1 MQNKI
6 KIVKL
11 FDKFR
16 ERVIYEALIKIIVG
30 KEARF
35 EMETA
40 GINKGDELTHFRN
53 SPEVSAF
60 YVALKGYEIRDI
72 EGWSR
77 FANGDSTVASLFNEG
92 DVPFVEQAARETSTG
107 YYISSTVDEASSLLV
122 ADRRRIDE
130 SGLNHAESTESRR
143 TSIQAIE
150 KEERRR
156 AEEALKAG
164 SVVVALAME
173 DKESGLSDFWQR
185 YRELKEQADPD
196 SVDSES
202 SKNPEDEA

>member
-1 MQNKI
+1 
-6 KIVKL
+6 
-11 FDKFR
+11 
-16 ERVIYEALIKIIVG
+16 
-30 KEARF
+30 
-35 EMETA
+35 META

-72 EGWSR
+72 ESWSR
-77 FANGDSTVASLFNEG
+77 FANGDSTVASTFDEG

-107 YYISSTVDEASSLLV
+107 YYISSTVDEARSLLV

-150 KEERRR
+150 KEEQCR

-164 SVVVALAME
+164 SVVVALA
-173 DKESGLSDFWQR
+173 DKSRESGLSDFWKR
-185 YRELKEQADPD
+185 YRELKEQ
-196 SVDSES
+196 SSSES
-202 SKNPEDEA
+202 LEA

>member
-1 MQNKI
+1 MTNS
-6 KIVKL
+6 
-11 FDKFR
+11 

-60 YVALKGYEIRDI
+60 YIALKGYEIRDI
-72 EGWSR
+72 ESWSR
-77 FANGDSTVASLFNEG
+77 FANGDSTVASTFDEG

-107 YYISSTVDEASSLLV
+107 YYISSTVDEACSLLV

-130 SGLNHAESTESRR
+130 SGLNHVESTEPRRTR

-156 AEEALKAG
+156 AEEVLKAG
-164 SVVVALAME
+164 GAVVALA
-173 DKESGLSDFWQR
+173 DKSRESGLSDFWQR
-185 YRELKEQADPD
+185 YRELKNQ
-196 SVDSES
+196 SSYES
-202 SKNPEDEA
+202 LEA

>member
-1 MQNKI
+1 MTNS
-6 KIVKL
+6 
-11 FDKFR
+11 

-30 KEARF
+30 KEVRF
-35 EMETA
+35 EMETT
-40 GINKGDELTHFRN
+40 GISKGDESKYFHS

-77 FANGDSTVASLFNEG
+77 FANGDSTVASPFDKG
-92 DVPFVEQAARETSTG
+92 DVPFVEQAARETRTR

-122 ADRRRIDE
+122 ANRRRIDE

-164 SVVVALAME
+164 GVVVALA
-173 DKESGLSDFWQR
+173 DKSLRLNFRHSSPSTPAHTAVIARSSRQYPRSLPRG
-185 YRELKEQADPD
+185 YCYGC
-196 SVDSES
+196 SECGGR
-202 SKNPEDEA
+202 

>member
-1 MQNKI
+1 
-6 KIVKL
+6 
-11 FDKFR
+11 
-16 ERVIYEALIKIIVG
+16 
-30 KEARF
+30 
-35 EMETA
+35 METT
-40 GINKGDELTHFRN
+40 GISKGDESKYFHS

-77 FANGDSTVASLFNEG
+77 FANGDSTVASPFDKG
-92 DVPFVEQAARETSTG
+92 DVLFVEQAARETRTR

-122 ADRRRIDE
+122 ANRRRIDE

-164 SVVVALAME
+164 GVVVALA
-173 DKESGLSDFWQR
+173 DKSRESGLSDFWQR
-185 YRELKEQADPD
+185 YRELKDQ
-196 SVDSES
+196 SSSES
-202 SKNPEDEA
+202 LEA

>member
-1 MQNKI
+1 
-6 KIVKL
+6 
-11 FDKFR
+11 
-16 ERVIYEALIKIIVG
+16 
-30 KEARF
+30 
-35 EMETA
+35 METT
-40 GINKGDELTHFRN
+40 GISKGDESKYFHS

-77 FANGDSTVASLFNEG
+77 FANGDSTVASSFDKG
-92 DVPFVEQAARETSTG
+92 DVPLVEQAARETSTG
-107 YYISSTVDEASSLLV
+107 CYISSTVDEARSLLV

-130 SGLNHAESTESRR
+130 SGLNHIKSTESRR
-143 TSIQAIE
+143 TSIQDIE
-150 KEERRR
+150 REEQCR
-156 AEEALKAG
+156 AEEILKAG
-164 SVVVALAME
+164 GVVVALAME

-185 YRELKEQADPD
+185 YRELKEQANPD